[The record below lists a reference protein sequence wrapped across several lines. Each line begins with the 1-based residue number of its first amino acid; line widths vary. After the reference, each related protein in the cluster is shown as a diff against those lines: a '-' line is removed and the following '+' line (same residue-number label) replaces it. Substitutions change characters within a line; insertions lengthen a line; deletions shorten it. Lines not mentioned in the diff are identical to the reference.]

1 MKKKILITGAS
12 GFIGTALMRNLVDT
26 DWEIIP
32 LVRRSIGLKNEV
44 IVDFCGSDFRS
55 KIHSLPEVDVVL
67 HLGAMVS
74 FNDNLKEDLFTP
86 NVLATGELVSWAR
99 KMKAYFVFASTV
111 MVCGVKNSYITKD
124 SNPVLDSAYGYSK
137 WLAEEM
143 VIMSGIK
150 SAVLRIAGV
159 FGKGGPFHLGIN
171 KAIDGALN
179 GIIPVQYGDGDIK
192 RNYIYVEDLCK
203 IIKFCMENNIE
214 GRHLVAGAYINTMHE
229 MLQII
234 CDIML
239 PGKSLQ
245 CSKGRRGYDQIIER
259 STCLPRPQSFEG
271 AIEGI
276 KRDEEQAF
284 L

>member
-1 MKKKILITGAS
+1 VKKKILITGAS
-12 GFIGTALMRNLVDT
+12 GFIGTALIRNLADT

-32 LVRRSIGLKNEV
+32 LLRRSCGLKNEA
-44 IVDFCGSDFRS
+44 IVDFCDTDFRS

-99 KMKAYFVFASTV
+99 KIKAYFVFASTA
-111 MVCGVKNSYITKD
+111 MVCGVKNSYIDKD
-124 SNPVLDSAYGYSK
+124 SNPLLDSAYGYSK

-150 SAVLRIAGV
+150 SAILRIAGV
-159 FGKGGPFHLGIN
+159 FGRGGPSHLGIN

-179 GIIPVQYGDGDIK
+179 GIIPVQYGVGDIK

-203 IIKFCMENNIE
+203 IIKFCIE
-214 GRHLVAGAYINTMHE
+214 TNVQGRHLAAGSHTNTMHE

-234 CDIML
+234 CDVML
-239 PGKSLQ
+239 PRKRLQ
-245 CSKGRRGYDQIIER
+245 HSEGRKGYDQIIKYSTGLPMPR
-259 STCLPRPQSFEG
+259 SFGE

-276 KRDEEQAF
+276 KRDEE
-284 L
+284 